1 MPLAAVMAAGRGET
15 DRLLADVAADLAG
28 QGARLLG
35 ALRAPAG
42 AAGPGACDCALQLL
56 PEGAVVAL
64 TQDLGPG
71 SAACRLDSAAL
82 DAAVAEVT
90 ARLLGEGCD
99 LVVINKFGLSEAEGR
114 GFRSLIVAALG
125 RGTPVLIGLSDRHRA
140 AFEAFADGL
149 ATALPPEPGAV
160 AHWCRAAMTAAAG
173 RGAAEPAP
181 AMEDDR

>member
-1 MPLAAVMAAGRGET
+1 MPLASVMAAGRGET

-35 ALRAPAG
+35 AVRAPAG
-42 AAGPGACDCALQLL
+42 AAGPGACDCALRLL

-82 DAAVAEVT
+82 EAAVGDVT

-125 RGTPVLIGLSDRHRA
+125 RGTPVLIGLSDKHRA

-149 ATALPPEPGAV
+149 AAALPPEPGAV
-160 AHWCRAAMTAAAG
+160 ADWCRAAMAATG
-173 RGAAEPAP
+173 RGAPAP
-181 AMEDDR
+181 AAAMEDDR